1 MDKPESDYGL
11 LKRLSDNPCDNCDS
25 GTGCCGCQ
33 KASVYN
39 EAVKMYKNS
48 DIYKAAMAVRFIN
61 TTGDEIAVLQNQLKK
76 ECSYLRE
83 QGFDLKRIFGQETGY
98 TGVMER
104 QGQQP
109 DGVVHSLK
117 ILCGFADDV
126 LDGNKPFEIRYNDRN
141 YQKDDFIKFSV
152 IDAGGKRLRHSLNNE
167 LFKITYVLDG
177 WGLEK
182 GYVALGLVKS

>member
-1 MDKPESDYGL
+1 MKI
-11 LKRLSDNPCDNCDS
+11 LKLMFMLMMLGSCFWNNCDS

-48 DIYKAAMAVRFIN
+48 DIYKAAMDVRFIN

-104 QGQQP
+104 QGQQS

-182 GYVALGLVKS
+182 GYVALGLVRS